1 MPACLIIDSKYFT
14 VLKEAAAIVGIG
26 LFNKV
31 EWKTLGE
38 IGNFENGTGMPKTF
52 FDKDGEIGAIHYGH
66 IYTKYNLFVEKP
78 IVKVNLDNARKLKKV
93 QKGNLVIAK
102 TSENMDDVMK
112 TIAYL
117 GKDEAV
123 TGGHSAIFKHQ
134 ENPKY
139 LSYIFNG
146 YTELIKQKN
155 KLAKGVKVIE
165 LSVSDMEKMKI
176 PLPSLK
182 VQNYIVSIL
191 DKFDTLINDLTKGLP
206 KEIELRQKQYEYY
219 REKLLDFP
227 KNN

>member
-1 MPACLIIDSKYFT
+1 MPACLIVGSKFFNI
-14 VLKEAAAIVGIG
+14 LKEAAAIVEVE
-26 LFNKV
+26 LYNKV
-31 EWKTLGE
+31 KWKTLGE

-78 IVKVNLDNARKLKKV
+78 IVKISLGNAKRLKKV

-102 TSENMDDVMK
+102 TSENIDDLMK

-117 GKDEAV
+117 GDDEVV

-139 LSYIFNG
+139 LSYVFNG

-155 KLAKGVKVIE
+155 KLARGVKVIE
-165 LSVSDMEKMKI
+165 LSISEMEKIKI
-176 PLPSLK
+176 PLPSLT

-191 DKFDTLINDLTKGLP
+191 DKFDTLINDLTKGLL
-206 KEIELRQKQYEYY
+206 KEIELRQKQYEFY
-219 REKLLDFP
+219 REKLLDFS